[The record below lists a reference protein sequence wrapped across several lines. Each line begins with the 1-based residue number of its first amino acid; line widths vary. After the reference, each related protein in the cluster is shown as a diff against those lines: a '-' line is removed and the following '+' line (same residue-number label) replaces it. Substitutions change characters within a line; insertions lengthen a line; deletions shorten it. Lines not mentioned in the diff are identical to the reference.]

1 MISAL
6 LILGGIGFLIGG
18 PIGGLIGIGLALF
31 GFVRSSK
38 QDIDEKIR
46 ERPVVSS
53 EPDIAVK
60 NKEAEKFKECTAES
74 PLDKI
79 IAFNLAHNFNLDKNQ
94 DSRELERL
102 LGIYNFL
109 HEKKVKYLYHFT
121 DLENVASIK
130 QTGALFSWKESE
142 DRGIKIARPGGNS
155 LSRSLD
161 SRYGLES
168 YVRLCF
174 CEDHPMLYVA
184 RNEGRIKDE
193 VILKVN
199 PLVACLKGTKF
210 SNMNATSRS
219 HSIGYDRNFLE
230 QIPFEI
236 FKCGYLTL
244 SEEEKKYYQA
254 EILVERYILTSDILN
269 IKAAPT
275 THSEMFRYGMNEIGK
290 QAAGYAADNL
300 VKGVTYLRN
309 NDILDVVNEKA
320 KKLKEWTDSLVE
332 EQKRERP
339 AKMEAIRREALERR
353 MQLDNAIEQLL
364 SKHKQHKYF
373 PTTKG
378 ELIKLVSNLD
388 INLGDIDTSQITD
401 MSFLFRCSSR
411 SNFDGIEKWNVSN
424 VMSMRKMFVCNSNF
438 NSDLSKWNVSNV
450 TNMEGMFRGATQF
463 NSDLSKWNVSNV
475 TNMSGMFSGATQFN
489 SDLSKWD
496 VSKVTDMSGMFSGAT
511 QFNSD
516 LSKWDVSNVTNMS
529 SMFDNA
535 SVTNIIS
542 MFDNASISMFDNAS
556 KFNSDLSKWDVSKV
570 TDMSD
575 MFKGATQFNSDLS
588 KWDVSKVTDMSGMF
602 SGATQ
607 FNSDLSKWDV
617 SKVTDMSE
625 MFKGATQFNSDL
637 SKWNVSNVK
646 FMYAMFDGAK
656 RFNSDLSKWDVSNV
670 IYMRR
675 MFDNTFYMKLCVPS
689 WYVNRK

>member
-79 IAFNLAHNFNLDKNQ
+79 IAFNLAHNIKLDKNK

-450 TNMEGMFRGATQF
+450 TNM
-463 NSDLSKWNVSNV
+463 
-475 TNMSGMFSGATQFN
+475 SGMFSGATQFN

>member
-18 PIGGLIGIGLALF
+18 PIGSLIGIGLAIF
-31 GFVRSSK
+31 GFVRSTK

-46 ERPVVSS
+46 ERPTVSR
-53 EPDIAVK
+53 EPDIAIK
-60 NKEAEKFKECTAES
+60 NKEAEKFKEYAAES

-79 IAFNLAHNFNLDKNQ
+79 IAFNLAHNIKLDKNK

-109 HEKKVKYLYHFT
+109 QEKKVKYLYHFT

-161 SRYGLES
+161 SRYGLER

-199 PLVACLKGTKF
+199 PLVACLTGTKF

-236 FKCGYLTL
+236 FKSGYLNL

-254 EILVERYILTSDILN
+254 EILVERYILISDILN

-309 NDILDVVNEKA
+309 NDILDVLNKKA
-320 KKLKEWTDSLVE
+320 DAFANWANRMNE
-332 EQKRERP
+332 EQKRNREIRAAKDREFKLEEDIALDKAMSELLICRMYRQGKYRP
-339 AKMEAIRREALERR
+339 TNKE
-353 MQLDNAIEQLL
+353 D
-364 SKHKQHKYF
+364 
-373 PTTKG
+373 
-378 ELIKLVSNLD
+378 LIKLIEDKS
-388 INLGDIDTSQITD
+388 IYLGDIDTSNITD
-401 MSFLFRCSSR
+401 MSYLFGHRMITINELLNPDER
-411 SNFDGIEKWNVSN
+411 KNRVNFDGIEKWDVS
-424 VMSMRKMFVCNSNF
+424 K
-438 NSDLSKWNVSNV
+438 V
-450 TNMEGMFRGATQF
+450 TNMEGMFSWATQF
-463 NSDLSKWNVSNV
+463 NSDLSQWDISNVTDMSRMFRGAKKFNSDISQWNVSNV
-475 TNMSGMFSGATQFN
+475 TNMSRMFSGASNFNSDLSQWKVSKVTNMGGMFRGASKFN

-496 VSKVTDMSGMFSGAT
+496 VSNVTDMEEMFSGASV
-511 QFNSD
+511 FNSD
-516 LSKWDVSNVTNMS
+516 LSKWDVSNVTNMR
-529 SMFDNA
+529 
-535 SVTNIIS
+535 
-542 MFDNASISMFDNAS
+542 
-556 KFNSDLSKWDVSKV
+556 
-570 TDMSD
+570 
-575 MFKGATQFNSDLS
+575 
-588 KWDVSKVTDMSGMF
+588 
-602 SGATQ
+602 
-607 FNSDLSKWDV
+607 
-617 SKVTDMSE
+617 E
-625 MFKGATQFNSDL
+625 
-637 SKWNVSNVK
+637 
-646 FMYAMFDGAK
+646 
-656 RFNSDLSKWDVSNV
+656 
-670 IYMRR
+670 
-675 MFDNTFYMKLCVPS
+675 MFDNTFFMKLHLPS